1 MTKNDFIEKWNIGY
15 SSKEEK
21 IELAK
26 EMRKDLTELCLQYA
40 DSLMLADMTGKEL
53 HWILRRVGIMNKEFA
68 ELMGFKKQY
77 TSKLYYEDKVPLLC
91 IKALERATSKAILR
105 SARLEYAKYE
115 SNQ

>member
-1 MTKNDFIEKWNIGY
+1 MTKNDFIEKWNTGY

-26 EMRKDLTELCLQYA
+26 EMRQDLTELCLQYA
-40 DSLMLADMTGKEL
+40 DSLLLRDMTGKEL
-53 HWILRRVGIMNKEFA
+53 HWIIRRVGMTNKEFA
-68 ELMGFKKQY
+68 ELMGFKKPY

-105 SARLEYAKYE
+105 SARLEYARYE
-115 SNQ
+115 NAQ